1 MALRNR
7 LEVRSLSWVLF
18 RCSSENIEKCHNL
31 VYDKEKNGGNGMEV
45 LDWLFLVFLISGVII
60 IAVSICLLIWGISEE
75 KIYRKKLKKIEISL
89 LNILDT
95 YYKTRDY
102 DECIF
107 EIDIL
112 FKNIIWKNDRLS
124 ICYSNVVVLLEDYI
138 SAINSN
144 TLHVVNCEKS
154 LYKKA
159 IKELIEKYKERNP
172 LEQLKGNDFLVLN
185 ELIECLEKDEIEK
198 GKKVIN
204 QLAVEMKSLRDANME
219 NEKNSRKQNLLA
231 RTGIILS
238 IVFGAMTFIQFFI

>member
-1 MALRNR
+1 
-7 LEVRSLSWVLF
+7 
-18 RCSSENIEKCHNL
+18 
-31 VYDKEKNGGNGMEV
+31 MEV
-45 LDWLFLVFLISGVII
+45 IDWILLISFII
-60 IAVSICLLIWGISEE
+60 VVVLVMVFICLLTWGISEE
-75 KIYRKKLKKIEISL
+75 RIYRKKLKKMETSL
-89 LNILDT
+89 LNIFDT

-112 FKNIIWKNDRLS
+112 FKNIIWRNDRLS
-124 ICYSNVVVLLEDYI
+124 VCYNNVVVLLEDYI
-138 SAINSN
+138 SAMNSN
-144 TLHVVNCEKS
+144 ELYVENCDKG

-159 IKELIEKYKERNP
+159 IKELIEEYKERNP

-238 IVFGAMTFIQFFI
+238 IVFGAMTFIQFFV